1 MGLHD
6 NINFFIIVRFL
17 SGLSSAFVLIF
28 GTSLILPSI
37 QAFGKKSLSTA
48 HFMGVGF
55 GIVLSSILV
64 SILGVLG
71 YEWNELWIGVTILSI
86 ILAIP
91 IFVFTPDESI
101 ISTTNK
107 TSSLHSNFGFS
118 LITLSYGLYGFGY
131 VVLGTFISAMARETA
146 GLETTEIYVWLLVGL
161 TGIPMVIFWP
171 WFGKKIG
178 NDLALFLACAIMG
191 LGILMPVILE
201 NKFGIT
207 LASILLGSTF
217 IPITALAL
225 LEGQSRYK
233 GSIRVSTAILT
244 SAFSLGQM
252 VGPYFGGVMI
262 DLFSSYKI
270 ALLISSISLLVA
282 SLLMINPIRV
292 FPKKFTNTP

>member
-55 GIVLSSILV
+55 GIVLSSIIV
-64 SILGVLG
+64 SILGILG

-270 ALLISSISLLVA
+270 ALLTSSISLLVA